1 MFNVYILTVND
12 IPIVG
17 SISKESLEK
26 YKKEMIQRTLNDDS
40 LKILNHNEDEISY
53 YTGIR
58 YITDTYEI
66 TQLDIIK

>member
-26 YKKEMIQRTLNDDS
+26 RKKEMIQDTLNDNS
-40 LKILNHNEDEISY
+40 LQILHHNEDEIAY
-53 YTGIR
+53 HTGIN
-58 YITDTYEI
+58 YCTDKYNIE
-66 TQLDIIK
+66 QLDMIK